1 MSVVKVAIANANV
14 VIVTRIHKTFGFF
27 VFHFSFFT

>member
-27 VFHFSFFT
+27 VFRF

>member
-14 VIVTRIHKTFGFF
+14 VIVTRIHKSN
-27 VFHFSFFT
+27 VPADLAWAL